1 MISLVNQATLI
12 IPVYFIDISNS
23 KKLIHLMN
31 QTELQHGCWDTAH
44 SSFTRDLSWLCPKK
58 YGTPKYSVWSKKCHS
73 LVGCTSRCLRLY
85 LINWYKLVG
94 FTPFLLVERLNL
106 PFSNTARDGV
116 SMLRSTVRND
126 GAIAVAWHDQM
137 GCDLAVL
144 EPWNTLLSYFILLL
158 YVFLLLIMIDS
169 WRMPPKMHSPTA
181 HYPHYPHYPHGPG
194 LRSCAE
200 KLLVAPGGTPLQ
212 IAHVAVQ

>member
-1 MISLVNQATLI
+1 
-12 IPVYFIDISNS
+12 
-23 KKLIHLMN
+23 MN

-85 LINWYKLVG
+85 LIKWYKLVG

-137 GCDLAVL
+137 GDLAVL

-158 YVFLLLIMIDS
+158 YVFLLLMMIDS
-169 WRMPPKMHSPTA
+169 WTWWLIHENDDWFMTMMIDSWKWWLIH
-181 HYPHYPHYPHGPG
+181 
-194 LRSCAE
+194 E
-200 KLLVAPGGTPLQ
+200 KDDFQSGEMMIPIVGCFPIICRTIYEP
-212 IAHVAVQ
+212 